1 MKLEPIGDVEVYL
14 RTFAAMTE
22 NDVRR
27 WVHARLLTRG
37 ERTVF
42 DDLSRGCSKETID
55 LVAARAILRAK
66 INDPV
71 WTR

>member
-22 NDVRR
+22 NDARR
-27 WVHARLLTRG
+27 WIHARLPTRG
-37 ERTVF
+37 ERVVF

-55 LVAARAILRAK
+55 LVAARATLRAK
-66 INDPV
+66 IDGPLC
-71 WTR
+71 TR